1 MYFYILFYIFTY
13 KIKRATTTVAL
24 FEERNMKRKIFA
36 NINAFALMI

>member
-1 MYFYILFYIFTY
+1 MSVKVNLIY

-36 NINAFALMI
+36 NINAFALMILL